1 MERFIGILGILVL
14 LAIAVAMSN
23 NRKSIPWRLVIWG
36 LGLQLIFAIFIL
48 KTPIG
53 QRFFGA
59 IETAIK
65 NILSFSDAGSDFL
78 FKSFGAGIVE
88 APLRILLFGSYQ
100 P

>member
-14 LAIAVAMSN
+14 LAIAFAMSN

-53 QRFFGA
+53 QPFFGA
-59 IETAIK
+59 IDNNLCCFIARVI
-65 NILSFSDAGSDFL
+65 ISGMSSF
-78 FKSFGAGIVE
+78 V
-88 APLRILLFGSYQ
+88 
-100 P
+100 